1 MFATAQLFDHTRTR
15 LHQFN
20 LLLPF
25 LIIFSMLFTG
35 CASVPK
41 SFTDGSALYQ
51 GGNFE
56 SAATSF
62 EQAAKEAPNEESIP
76 LPLSESQYKTAEIA
90 FKKAVS
96 SNKLDL
102 RKIIEH
108 DRKAMVHADKSIAA
122 LRAALAKPNEGP
134 GFMDRMKKMTD
145 STYKSL
151 RERQELQ
158 NKESVKLKA
167 NINENLTATQAE
179 LDSVL
184 AETSRL
190 LGINRQTPAGAYDEF
205 VKYFPY
211 APYITEVSVAK
222 LEIEQLTIKQ
232 LEKNGLAQIDSMDYA
247 GANLTFT
254 RIETILGGKKYAAA
268 GMHAI
273 TGHQAYQA
281 KDYEAAFEKLLAIR
295 SIHPDSAFLTA
306 YFEKTQQLLI
316 ETKLAEVDV
325 LITAG
330 KLAGMIEA
338 FEKLSKLTKAAQ
350 EKATF
355 IAAIDERKKVLRT
368 KVAAD
373 YIRRA
378 AELKQLDELQYSSLI
393 LQNLRL
399 ARQFDPEQVAALE
412 ADAAKAHGVT
422 ARKGEIK
429 VLVSYNGTT
438 GTSLEW
444 AKRLESDLFISLEKS
459 GIPGLTLLD
468 SLTLPGDTAHTPGV
482 VDLLIKGNM
491 DAVEFSES
499 GRDTPR
505 RRSSKY
511 ISGTRQVSNPNYAVN
526 ERAYR
531 DAEASYRSSYSAM
544 ENLKAQCRRLDGFL
558 AKSICEAGVTY
569 VSTSSRDSALAKW
582 QGTPKYLDQNII
594 SSYQYDFY
602 TVKVNGLVRGKCTV
616 SDTLSRTEAKCTE
629 INEKVKLEGTITTN
643 AQATDTEG
651 IKNVEVDV
659 PDLVNEQETAYSKIL
674 ATASTEL
681 LQQVAEQRAE
691 RYCKLGDT
699 LKKPSDMLKSME
711 AYNLCAFISGSEQN
725 KRRAE
730 LEEKL
735 NGYFMVTPEQAKAFG
750 AKENVADA
758 SWPAPAEVSD
768 SDLKVVMARLAAH
781 GEAAKSMPNS
791 IALIPEK

>member
-1 MFATAQLFDHTRTR
+1 MIANAQLFDHTRAR
-15 LHQFN
+15 LRQFK
-20 LLLPF
+20 LLLP
-25 LIIFSMLFTG
+25 LLTLGLLFTG

-41 SFTDGSALYQ
+41 SFTDGSAHYQ

-76 LPLSESQYKTAEIA
+76 LPLSEAQYKTAEIA
-90 FKKAVS
+90 FKKAGS

-102 RKIIEH
+102 RKIIEQ
-108 DRKAMVHADKSIAA
+108 DRKALTHADKSIAA
-122 LRAALAKPNEGP
+122 LRAPLAKANEGP

-167 NINENLTATQAE
+167 SIAENLTATQTE

-190 LGINRQTPAGAYDEF
+190 LGVNRQAPASAYDEF

-211 APYITEVSVAK
+211 APYLTEVSEAK

-232 LEKNGLAQIDSMDYA
+232 LEKNGLAQIDSLDYA
-247 GANLTFT
+247 AANLTFT
-254 RIETILGGKKYAAA
+254 RIETILGGKKYATA

-273 TGHQAYQA
+273 AGHQAFQT
-281 KDYEAAFEKLLAIR
+281 KDYESAFEKLLAIHA
-295 SIHPDSAFLTA
+295 IHPDSAYLTA

-316 ETKLAEVDV
+316 ETKLAEVDG
-325 LITAG
+325 LISTG
-330 KLAGMIEA
+330 KLVGMIEA
-338 FEKLSKLTKAAQ
+338 FEKLSVLTKAAQ
-350 EKATF
+350 EKANF
-355 IAAIDERKKVLRT
+355 IAAIDERKKILRT

-378 AELKQLDELQYSSLI
+378 AELKHLDELQYSSLI

-399 ARQFDPEQVAALE
+399 ARQFDPEQVTALE

-422 ARKGEIK
+422 TRKGEIK
-429 VLVSYNGTT
+429 VLLSYNGTA

-444 AKRLESDLFISLEKS
+444 AKRLESDLFSSLEKS

-468 SLTLPGDTAHTPGV
+468 NLALPGGTAHTPGV
-482 VDLLIKGNM
+482 VDLLIKGTM

-511 ISGTRQVSNPNYAVN
+511 ISGTRQVSNPNYSVN

-569 VSTSSRDSALAKW
+569 VSTSGRDSALAKW
-582 QGTPKYLDQNII
+582 QGTPKYLDENII

-602 TVKVNGLVRGKCTV
+602 TVKVNGLVRGKSTV
-616 SDTLSRTEAKCTE
+616 ADTLSRTETKGAE
-629 INEKVKLEGTITTN
+629 INEKIKLEGSITAN

-651 IKNVEVDV
+651 IKNIEVDV
-659 PDLVNEQETAYSKIL
+659 PDLGNAQEAAYSKIL

-681 LQQVAEQRAE
+681 LQQVTEQRAD

-711 AYNLCAFISGSEQN
+711 AYSLCAFISGNDQN

-735 NGYFMVTPEQAKAFG
+735 NGYFMVTPEQAKEFG
-750 AKENVADA
+750 AKDITADA

-768 SDLKVVMARLAAH
+768 NDLKVVMAKL
-781 GEAAKSMPNS
+781 GEQK
-791 IALIPEK
+791 

>member
-1 MFATAQLFDHTRTR
+1 MITTAQLFDHTRTH
-15 LHQFN
+15 LQQCNLFF
-20 LLLPF
+20 LLLI
-25 LIIFSMLFTG
+25 LTLLFTG

-41 SFTDGSALYQ
+41 SFTDGSAQYQ

-76 LPLSESQYKTAEIA
+76 LPLSEAQYKTAEIA
-90 FKKAVS
+90 FKKAS
-96 SNKLDL
+96 SSDKLDL

-108 DRKAMVHADKSIAA
+108 DRKALVHADKSIAA
-122 LRAALAKPNEGP
+122 LRAALSKPNEGP

-145 STYKSL
+145 STYVSL

-167 NINENLTATQAE
+167 SISESMSATQAE

-190 LGINRQTPAGAYDEF
+190 LGANRQAPASAYDEF

-211 APYITEVSVAK
+211 APFLTEVSAAK
-222 LEIEQLTIKQ
+222 LEVEQITIIQ

-247 GANLTFT
+247 AANLTFT
-254 RIETILGGKKYAAA
+254 RIETILGGKKHAAA
-268 GMHAI
+268 GIHAI
-273 TGHQAYQA
+273 AGHQTFQA
-281 KDYEAAFEKLLAIR
+281 KDYEVSFEKLLSIH

-316 ETKLAEVDV
+316 ETKLAGVDA

-338 FEKLSKLTKAAQ
+338 FEILEKVTKAAQ
-350 EKATF
+350 EKPIF
-355 IAAIDERKKVLRT
+355 IAAIDERKKILRT

-378 AELKQLDELQYSSLI
+378 AELKKLDEMQYSSLI

-399 ARQFDPEQVAALE
+399 ARQFDPAQVTALE

-422 ARKGEIK
+422 VRKGEIK
-429 VLVSYNGTT
+429 VLVAYTGTNGTN
-438 GTSLEW
+438 LEW
-444 AKRLESDLFISLEKS
+444 AKRLESDLFSALEKS
-459 GIPGLTLLD
+459 AIPGLTLLD
-468 SLTLPGDTAHTPGV
+468 NLALSGGTAHTPGV
-482 VDLLIKGNM
+482 VDLLVRGNM
-491 DAVEFSES
+491 EAVEFSES

-511 ISGTRQVSNPNYAVN
+511 ISGTRQVSNPNYAVA

-531 DAEASYRSSYSAM
+531 DAESSFQSSYSAM

-569 VSTSSRDSALAKW
+569 VSTSTRDSAYAKW
-582 QGTPKYLDQNII
+582 QGTPKLLDQNII
-594 SSYQYDFY
+594 SSYQYDFF
-602 TVKVNGLVRGKCTV
+602 TVKLNSQVRGKCTLL
-616 SDTLSRTEAKCTE
+616 DTLSRSEVKCTE
-629 INEKVKLEGTITTN
+629 INEKVKLEGTITAN

-659 PDLVNEQETAYSKIL
+659 PDLGNEQEAAYNKIL
-674 ATASTEL
+674 AAASSEL
-681 LQQVAEQRAE
+681 LQHVAEQRAE

-699 LKKPSDMLKSME
+699 LIKPSDMLKSME
-711 AYNLCAFISGSEQN
+711 AYNLCAFISGNEQN

-750 AKENVADA
+750 AADNIVDA

-768 SDLKVVMARLAAH
+768 SDLKVVMAKL
-781 GEAAKSMPNS
+781 GEQK
-791 IALIPEK
+791 